1 MKSVSFFTLRHATA
15 IVLLLA
21 LAVASSAGA
30 APREARNA
38 TVVMAGG
45 WELAGVTVQ
54 WSDAEGGLKV
64 IRPDGAARLYAAGD
78 IDAVL
83 DARGRDITAQVMPL
97 VGQEPSA
104 PALQAAPSPAAP
116 TIILRDA
123 APAAAPVMAVA
134 APAPA
139 VGHAPRRMLNL
150 GLDWARPNS
159 DDFFGSDGGKGINV
173 QARLQVGG
181 ALYLT
186 GGYVWQYL
194 AAPSSTPIEPGWGL
208 NPPPTGIDDEG
219 RLRGFWA
226 GLSLVANGNRPGA
239 TRLYLEG
246 GVGRFRADLMATAS
260 GDEGYLGYKAGVGV
274 IKPFAD
280 ELAVEFALRGTHIVN
295 LDLGYGDDR
304 QTLLGAHLGLVWM
317 Q

>member
-1 MKSVSFFTLRHATA
+1 MKLVSFFTMRHALTL
-15 IVLLLA
+15 VLLLA
-21 LAVASSAGA
+21 LGLAATASA

-38 TVVMAGG
+38 TVVMTGG
-45 WELAGVTVQ
+45 WELARVTVE
-54 WSDAEGGLKV
+54 WSEADGGLKV
-64 IRPDGAARLYAAGD
+64 VRPDGAARIYAAGD

-97 VGQEPSA
+97 AAEA
-104 PALQAAPSPAAP
+104 PHFAAPQAAPAPAAP
-116 TIILRDA
+116 AIVVREA
-123 APAAAPVMAVA
+123 APAAAMA
-134 APAPA
+134 APAPPP
-139 VGHAPRRMLNL
+139 VLGQAPRRMLNL

-159 DDFFGSDGGKGINV
+159 DDFFGSDGGKGINI

-208 NPPPTGIDDEG
+208 NPPPTGIADEG

-226 GLSLVANGNRPGA
+226 GVSLVANANRPRA

-260 GDEGYLGYKAGVGV
+260 DDEGYLGYKAGVGV

-280 ELAVEFALRGTHIVN
+280 ELAIEFALRGTHIVN
-295 LDLGYGDDR
+295 LDLGYGDDK